1 MDQKPT
7 KDYANQI
14 KRLRARMGLSQA
26 DLAERLG
33 VSFPTVYHCGTSTPQ
48 LVRVQ
53 YPYGSLLVRPFGR
66 TQTVEHAIRGTVESR
81 GVRIGHARIMEV
93 GEI

>member
-14 KRLRARMGLSQA
+14 KRLRARMGLTQA
-26 DLAERLG
+26 NLAERLG

-53 YPYGSLLVRPFGR
+53 DPFSSLLVCPFGR
-66 TQTVEHAIRGTVESR
+66 TQTVRAHDPRH
-81 GVRIGHARIMEV
+81 VRIEWCVDRTRSNYG
-93 GEI
+93 GW